1 MKFAPL
7 QDRMA
12 VMPFT
17 LRCLRLFGLRGDRRN
32 RVHFLLAL
40 LYRVVVIYVPKLV
53 FGFRDRVDLVI
64 RSISEL
70 FFECHIDLNAVLFAV
85 KLDEFE
91 ELLCLLRKLYNK
103 VKTLDV
109 NSPERKI
116 IEASN
121 LAIDRRSKSYV
132 VYVAVA
138 CTIFFWV
145 PVAQTTGIWILTH
158 GSNSTDR
165 PEFVTMMELNFYGMN
180 NRKDIAHYVIY
191 AAISGVAHYYAAV
204 YFALSGMVIFGCVK
218 SIAALFDMVSARLAT
233 LHELSGKELREELV
247 DLVELHVDGL
257 RCIELLENINNLAMM
272 VQMINCVLIWISM
285 FLSISSHFTPEV
297 VSLLVL
303 LLVTT
308 GETYVLC
315 QLATELSQVSLT
327 ITDSI
332 WNSKWIGLPVDVQK
346 GLAMMLQRAQKK
358 AGLTAAKF
366 CFMDIERF
374 ARVAQSSYS
383 VFVILKDS
391 I

>member
-1 MKFAPL
+1 MRFAPL

-32 RVHFLLAL
+32 RVHFVLAL

-103 VKTLDV
+103 VKTLDA
-109 NSPERKI
+109 NSPERMI

-121 LAIDRRSKSYV
+121 LAIDKRSKSYV
-132 VYVAVA
+132 VYVAIA

-145 PVAQTTGIWILTH
+145 PVAQTTGIWILSH
-158 GSNSTDR
+158 GSNITDR
-165 PEFVTMMELNFYGMN
+165 PEFVTMMELNFYGMD
-180 NRKDIAHYVIY
+180 NRKDIVHYVIY

-204 YFALSGMVIFGCVK
+204 YFALSGIVIFGCVK
-218 SIAALFDMVSARLAT
+218 SIAALFDMVSARLAA
-233 LHELSGKELREELV
+233 LHELSGRELREELV
-247 DLVELHVDGL
+247 DLIELHVDGL

-297 VSLLVL
+297 VSLMVL

-332 WNSKWIGLPVDVQK
+332 WNSNWIGLPVDVQK